1 MTAPRINLEQFRE
14 HLRKQRRHHADICIA
29 LLGIAHLA
37 VSRRRWENEDDRAEA
52 ITHLLIHMIE
62 RIAKYTDFEKSPIN
76 YFTTMA
82 HRELIHFRDKN
93 WRPMDELPEE

>member
-1 MTAPRINLEQFRE
+1 MTSPRIDIEKFRR
-14 HLRKQRRHHADICIA
+14 HLAAPKRHHAEICLA
-29 LLGIAHLA
+29 LLGIACVV

-76 YFTTMA
+76 YFATMA